1 MKVTILGLGNILLG
15 DEGFGVHFIRWLGER
30 YRVPDCVELMDG
42 GTLGYVLLDIVCSCD
57 HLIVV
62 DCIKI
67 DDEPGSLYRFTREE
81 MEIHMPPPTSAHEV
95 EFSDVL
101 FKAELMGEAP
111 EITFLCVVPER
122 YGDLELEMTA
132 TVKERFPDVARLLA
146 EELFRRRIVL
156 EPRDHA

>member
-1 MKVTILGLGNILLG
+1 
-15 DEGFGVHFIRWLGER
+15 
-30 YRVPDCVELMDG
+30 MDG
-42 GTLGYVLLDIVCSCD
+42 GTLGYVLLDTVCACD
-57 HLIVV
+57 QLIVV

-67 DDEPGSLYRFTREE
+67 DDKPGSLYRFTREE
-81 MEIHMPPPTSAHEV
+81 MEVNMPPPTSAHEV

-122 YGDLELEMTA
+122 CGELDLEMTA
-132 TVKERFPDVARLLA
+132 TVKERFPDVERLLA
-146 EELFRRRIVL
+146 EELIRRHIVL